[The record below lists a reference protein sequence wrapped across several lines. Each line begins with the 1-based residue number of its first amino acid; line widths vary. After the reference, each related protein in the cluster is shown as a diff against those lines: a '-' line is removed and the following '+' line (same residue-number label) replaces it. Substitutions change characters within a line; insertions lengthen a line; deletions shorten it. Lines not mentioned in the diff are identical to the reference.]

1 MTDAASAH
9 GTAAPDP
16 SDSVA
21 PSAGGVAG
29 TIPVAGSE
37 SADGMFRS
45 LKQYNARLY
54 FSSLL
59 VSNIGSWLQLTGTSY
74 LVYRLTGNAADLGY
88 NVAFQFLPMLVL
100 GTWAG
105 AFADRYDRRTIMIA
119 TQSLMALQAMVLG
132 ILDLTDNVT
141 LPVVWALSLFLG
153 VVGAMDNPARRGLI
167 TELVPTTQLGNAM
180 SLNTTVMTGSRV
192 FGAALAAL
200 LVVPLGTGWLFI
212 LNGVSYAAMIYG
224 VVGLRTAEMVPAVKR
239 PSGGTPVRDVFR
251 YVASNRRLSS
261 MFIAYIVV
269 STFAFN
275 YSVVFPKFAD
285 LKWGNED
292 AFGWLLTVTGIGSVV
307 GSLATA
313 RLQRVSLRW
322 LMFNVGV
329 LGAANIAIAFSQQL
343 WLAFVL
349 CLPLG
354 FGGAAMIAS
363 GNAISQQESPP
374 DMRGRL
380 LALTAVAFLGST
392 PIGGPVT
399 GLIADFVSLEWS
411 LAYGGVSCFVCVAV
425 LAWRWR

>member
-192 FGAALAAL
+192 FGAALAAV

-285 LKWGNED
+285 VKWGNED

>member
-9 GTAAPDP
+9 GTAAPEP

-21 PSAGGVAG
+21 PSAG
-29 TIPVAGSE
+29 
-37 SADGMFRS
+37 GMFRS

-88 NVAFQFLPMLVL
+88 NVAFQFLPMLLL

-105 AFADRYDRRTIMIA
+105 SFADRYDRRTIMIA

-132 ILDLTDNVT
+132 LLDLTDNVT

-192 FGAALAAL
+192 FGAALAAV

-224 VVGLRTAEMVPAVKR
+224 VVGLRSSEMVPAVKR

-399 GLIADFVSLEWS
+399 GLIADYVSLEWS

>member
-132 ILDLTDNVT
+132 VLDLTDNVT

-285 LKWGNED
+285 VKWGNED